1 MPEEAIA
8 THDPSGGSGAP
19 GSTPCAVDESGRARV
34 AHPPRRRPGLPRFG
48 GLDHGGDGHGDDAAH
63 GGHGHDGDGH
73 DHGHDHGGH
82 QHVTVTADTD
92 RRYLWGALIVLAVF
106 AVGEAVVA
114 LVTNSLALLTDAFHM
129 LSDIAA
135 IAAAIWALRIA
146 ARPATARLTFG
157 WRRSEILSA
166 LLNGATLIIVGGFLG
181 YEAIR
186 RLFDPPEIS
195 GSAVLITAL
204 VGVAVNLVATWLLA
218 KANRASLNVEGAYQH
233 VLTDLYAFIG
243 TVIFLAILRR
253 IALRSSLVVPLIGMM
268 LGAVVSALPT
278 YIAVS
283 TNLLQMLGTWFQG
296 SFSAVVRGRYESLWI
311 VAVVVILVWIVADR
325 FTVAG
330 LGKDVATSVGLSY
343 ERVVFI
349 GTALVAIAAGVTTVV
364 VGFLPF
370 LGLVVP
376 NLVTMIRG
384 DNLRSN
390 IPWVCLSGAALVLV
404 CDVIGRII
412 IFPFEIPV
420 SMILGIVGAA
430 VFITLLLRQRSRG

>member
-1 MPEEAIA
+1 
-8 THDPSGGSGAP
+8 
-19 GSTPCAVDESGRARV
+19 
-34 AHPPRRRPGLPRFG
+34 
-48 GLDHGGDGHGDDAAH
+48 
-63 GGHGHDGDGH
+63 
-73 DHGHDHGGH
+73 
-82 QHVTVTADTD
+82 VTADTD

-157 WRRSEILSA
+157 WRRAEILSA

-243 TVIFLAILRR
+243 TVIAGVVMITTGWARADSVASLFVCALM
-253 IALRSSLVVPLIGMM
+253 LRSGWHLV
-268 LGAVVSALPT
+268 
-278 YIAVS
+278 
-283 TNLLQMLGTWFQG
+283 
-296 SFSAVVRGRYESLWI
+296 R
-311 VAVVVILVWIVADR
+311 
-325 FTVAG
+325 
-330 LGKDVATSVGLSY
+330 
-343 ERVVFI
+343 
-349 GTALVAIAAGVTTVV
+349 AAGWILLEATPKDYDLAEIRDHLMAIDGVVDVHDLHVWTVSDSLPLASAHVTVSDHCFTDGHATEV
-364 VGFLPF
+364 
-370 LGLVVP
+370 
-376 NLVTMIRG
+376 
-384 DNLRSN
+384 LRS
-390 IPWVCLSGAALVLV
+390 VQECLRGHFDVEHSTFQVEPETLAAHADLH
-404 CDVIGRII
+404 
-412 IFPFEIPV
+412 
-420 SMILGIVGAA
+420 
-430 VFITLLLRQRSRG
+430 